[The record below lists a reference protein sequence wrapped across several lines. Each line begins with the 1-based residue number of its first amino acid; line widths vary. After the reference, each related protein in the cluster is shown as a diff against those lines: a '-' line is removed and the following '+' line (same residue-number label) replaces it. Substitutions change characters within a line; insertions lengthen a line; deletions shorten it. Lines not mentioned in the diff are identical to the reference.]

1 MADTTMLVRI
11 APTNTRAS
19 HYAHGVTI
27 KQADG
32 WCEVDAGLAK
42 KLARERMNPLNPN
55 ASQPVFEVATKGEAK
70 AHEEAEK
77 VSADKPGSVE
87 EPKRIAALPT
97 TPEAS
102 KRVTAVP
109 PTKPTKNR

>member
-11 APTNTRAS
+11 APNNVRES

-27 KQADG
+27 KKADG

-42 KLARERMNPLNPN
+42 KLERERMNPLNPN
-55 ASQPVFEVATKGEAK
+55 ASQPVFEVASK
-70 AHEEAEK
+70 AAATAQEEAEK

-87 EPKRIAALPT
+87 EPKKIAALPQ
-97 TPEAS
+97 P
-102 KRVTAVP
+102 KP
-109 PTKPTKNR
+109 PKNK